1 MLTYAFKIAVGD
13 RQINEDSLMMRE
25 QNGRY
30 CFVVCDGVGG
40 NGMGDVASNLVA
52 KVLVEQS
59 VKHKFD
65 DCISKAFSVAQDELL
80 KHQIENNAKNKM
92 KTTAAM
98 LLVEENSFCIGH
110 IGDTRVYVFGEN
122 NIRYRTVDHSVPQI
136 LALAG
141 EISEDEIRNHPDR
154 NVLLKALGTKWEKPM
169 FDVSPI
175 MPISEFKAALVCSDG
190 FWEYITENEMLD
202 SLKNSTD
209 ANEWLEKMLTITN
222 SNSTKK
228 RRDNYSAIAV
238 LNDSCR
244 NCL

>member
-1 MLTYAFKIAVGD
+1 MLTYAFKTAVGD
-13 RQINEDSLMMRE
+13 RQINEDSLMMCE
-25 QNGRY
+25 QNKRY

-52 KVLVEQS
+52 KILVEQS

-65 DCISKAFSVAQDELL
+65 DCISKAFAVAQEELL
-80 KHQIENNAKNKM
+80 KHQIQNNAKNKM

-98 LLVEENSFCIGH
+98 LLVEGNAFCIGH
-110 IGDTRVYVFGEN
+110 IGDSRVYIFGEN
-122 NIRYRTVDHSVPQI
+122 NIRYKTVDHSVPQI

-154 NVLLKALGTKWEKPM
+154 NVLLKAMGTKWEKPM

-202 SLKNSTD
+202 LLKDSTD
-209 ANEWLEKMLTITN
+209 SSEWLNKMLLIAESAAIN
-222 SNSTKK
+222 DK
-228 RRDNYSAIAV
+228 RDNYSAIAI
-238 LNDSCR
+238 LNDSYIG
-244 NCL
+244 

>member
-1 MLTYAFKIAVGD
+1 MLDYAFKNDIGD
-13 RQINEDSLMMRE
+13 RQVNEDSLMMRE

-30 CFVVCDGVGG
+30 CFVICDGVGG

-110 IGDTRVYVFGEN
+110 IGDTRVYIFGEN
-122 NIRYRTVDHSVPQI
+122 NIRYRTVDHSVPQM

-141 EISEDEIRNHPDR
+141 EISENEIRSHPDR
-154 NVLLKALGTKWEKPM
+154 NVLLKAMGTNWEKPM
-169 FDVSPI
+169 FDVSPV

-190 FWEYITENEMLD
+190 FWEYITEEQMLD
-202 SLKNSTD
+202 SLKYSTD
-209 ANEWLEKMLTITN
+209 SSEWLNKMLLIAESAAIN
-222 SNSTKK
+222 EK
-228 RRDNYSAIAV
+228 RDNYSAITI
-238 LNDSCR
+238 LNDSYTG
-244 NCL
+244 

>member
-1 MLTYAFKIAVGD
+1 MLDFDCISAVGG
-13 RQINEDSLMMRE
+13 RRINEDSLLINE

-59 VKHKFD
+59 MKHNYD
-65 DCISKAFSVAQDELL
+65 DCIARAFITAQDELL
-80 KHQIENNAKNKM
+80 KQQIDNNAKNKM

-98 LLVEENSFCIGH
+98 LLVEKNSFCIGH
-110 IGDTRVYVFGEN
+110 IGDTRVYIFGEN

-154 NVLLKALGTKWEKPM
+154 NILLKAMGTKWEKPM
-169 FDVSPI
+169 FDVSPV

-202 SLKNSTD
+202 SLKYSTD
-209 ANEWLEKMLTITN
+209 SSEWLNKMLLIAESAAIN
-222 SNSTKK
+222 EK
-228 RRDNYSAIAV
+228 RDNYSAIAI
-238 LNDSCR
+238 LNNSYTG
-244 NCL
+244 

>member
-1 MLTYAFKIAVGD
+1 MLDYTLKNDIGN
-13 RQINEDSLMMRE
+13 RQINEDSLVINE

-40 NGMGDVASNLVA
+40 NGLGDVASNLVA
-52 KVLVEQS
+52 KILVEQS
-59 VKHKFD
+59 VKHKFNE
-65 DCISKAFSVAQDELL
+65 CISKAFMAAQDELL
-80 KHQIENNAKNKM
+80 KQQIDNNAKNKM

-98 LLVEENSFCIGH
+98 LLVEENIFYIGH

-154 NVLLKALGTKWEKPM
+154 NVLLKAMGTKWEKPM
-169 FDVSPI
+169 FDVSPV

-190 FWEYITENEMLD
+190 FWEYVTENEMLD
-202 SLKNSTD
+202 SLKYSTD
-209 ANEWLEKMLTITN
+209 SREWLNKMLLIAESAAVN
-222 SNSTKK
+222 QN
-228 RRDNYSAIAV
+228 RDNYSAIAI
-238 LNDSCR
+238 LNDGYTG
-244 NCL
+244 

>member
-1 MLTYAFKIAVGD
+1 MLNYVFKSAVGD
-13 RQINEDSLMMRE
+13 RQINEDSLMIGE

-59 VKHKFD
+59 MKHNYD
-65 DCISKAFSVAQDELL
+65 DCIASAFMAAQDELL
-80 KHQIENNAKNKM
+80 KQQIDNNAKNKM

-98 LLVEENSFCIGH
+98 LLVEENSFCIGY

-122 NIRYRTVDHSVPQI
+122 NIRYRTVDHSVPQM

-154 NVLLKALGTKWEKPM
+154 NILLKAMGTKWEKPM
-169 FDVSPI
+169 FDVSPV
-175 MPISEFKAALVCSDG
+175 MPISKFKAALVCSDG

-202 SLKNSTD
+202 SLKYSTD
-209 ANEWLEKMLTITN
+209 SSEWLNKMLLIAESAAIN
-222 SNSTKK
+222 EK
-228 RRDNYSAIAV
+228 RDNYSAIAIW
-238 LNDSCR
+238 NDSYTG
-244 NCL
+244 